1 MWKKGLNWKGKAIML
16 DSGKIGD
23 GSGDE
28 RDVNKQTSHRESSNQ
43 VEGHVVISNIEVEK
57 LAVDLEKTIMNK
69 KSVEGNE
76 L

>member
-1 MWKKGLNWKGKAIML
+1 ML
-16 DSGKIGD
+16 DSGETGD
-23 GSGDE
+23 GNGDE

-43 VEGHVVISNIEVEK
+43 VEGHVVISNTEVEK